1 MDTFVEG
8 IGIVG
13 GFGSGIEALSEAL
26 MKGKTQV
33 QSVPYRTNDGDREM
47 PVFLADAVRLDAFV
61 PKKALRRVDH
71 YSKMALLGAY
81 LALQDAG
88 MADIDLKS
96 LGIVV
101 ASGYGASN
109 TTFSFLDSFTVGN
122 DAYSSPTYFSNS
134 VHNAAAAHVS
144 ILLGATG
151 PCLTVSQFEMSVPSA
166 LITAIHWLREERVEK
181 VLFGAVD
188 EYCNILGYCWHRFFG
203 VNEGTLIEPFLFD
216 QQTSIPGEGAA
227 FFLLSR
233 KGDSGKNY
241 GSITGVDTGYGNRTI
256 PPCPDR
262 TFFILGADGHRDCGQ
277 HYGKSITSEMRLS
290 SYSTLYGGFPANMAF
305 DMAAACVSMK
315 EGKICALPTGISS
328 PPLLKVVTETQKL
341 DGQQICCL
349 KFGPHG
355 ESGLITLAPRGLQ
368 KKL

>member
-13 GFGSGIEALSEAL
+13 GFGSGVEALSEAL
-26 MKGKTQV
+26 MNGKTHV
-33 QSVPYRTNDGDREM
+33 QSVSYRAADEEKAM
-47 PVFLADAVRLDAFV
+47 PAFLADPVRLDALV

-88 MADIDLKS
+88 MTDIDPKS

-101 ASGYGASN
+101 ASGYGATN

-134 VHNAAAAHVS
+134 VHNAAAAHAS

-166 LITAIHWLREERVEK
+166 LITAIHWLREERVER
-181 VLFGAVD
+181 VLFGALD
-188 EYCNILGYCWHRFFG
+188 EYCDVLGYCWRRFFG
-203 VNEGTLIEPFLFD
+203 VHEGTLIEPFLFD

-233 KGDSGKNY
+233 KRNSGKNY
-241 GSITGVDTGYGNRTI
+241 GSITGVDTGYGNRTM
-256 PPCPDR
+256 PPYSDR
-262 TFFILGADGHRDCGQ
+262 TFFILGADGQRRCGK
-277 HYGKSITSEMRLS
+277 HYGQSITREMRLS
-290 SYSTLYGGFPANMAF
+290 SYTPLYGGFPANMAF
-305 DMAAACVSMK
+305 DMAVACVSMK
-315 EGKICALPTGISS
+315 EDKIYAPPTGISL
-328 PPLLKVVTETQKL
+328 PPLLKVAAEAQNL
-341 DGQQICCL
+341 DRQQICCL
-349 KFGPHG
+349 KFGPQG
-355 ESGLITLAPRGLQ
+355 ESGMITLAPRSL
-368 KKL
+368 